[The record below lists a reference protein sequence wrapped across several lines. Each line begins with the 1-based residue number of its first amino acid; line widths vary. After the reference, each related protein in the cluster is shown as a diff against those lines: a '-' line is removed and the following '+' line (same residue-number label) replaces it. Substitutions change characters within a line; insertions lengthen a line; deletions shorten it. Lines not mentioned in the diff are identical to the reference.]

1 MHSKSGNIEILIKN
15 RADEVIEELLKSLQN
30 RYQDNLEVSMEGSLS
45 LIMVIYCIID
55 VIK

>member
-1 MHSKSGNIEILIKN
+1 MHSKSGNIEIVIKN

-30 RYQDNLEVSMEGSLS
+30 RYQDSLEVSMEGSLS
-45 LIMVIYCIID
+45 LIMFIYCIID

>member
-30 RYQDNLEVSMEGSLS
+30 RYQDNLEVLMEGSLS
-45 LIMVIYCIID
+45 LIMFIYCIID